1 MASQWDMSAWY
12 AHPVYTRY
20 WQHYQLAMSWHRRH
34 WRAYNK
40 AWRAAYGPAPYP
52 VFPAFVPA
60 MQTGI
65 LGRRVWKGQ
74 EHARGWGGREKR
86 VEEEE
91 GDSNS
96 EAENEESWSSE
107 EGEIECDVSNMD
119 ISAELRQYFAQTE
132 QHREELKRQHQ
143 IEAERQEAYVPADQ
157 DLRRAPPR
165 STLPP
170 TERPGERRSA
180 EMKRLYG
187 KDAARIQGMET
198 AMQLTFDRNC
208 DRKHPKYWPVIP
220 LNL

>member
-1 MASQWDMSAWY
+1 MSAWY

-157 DLRRAPPR
+157 DLRRAP
-165 STLPP
+165 
-170 TERPGERRSA
+170 RSA

-187 KDAARIQGMET
+187 KDA
-198 AMQLTFDRNC
+198 LTFDRNC